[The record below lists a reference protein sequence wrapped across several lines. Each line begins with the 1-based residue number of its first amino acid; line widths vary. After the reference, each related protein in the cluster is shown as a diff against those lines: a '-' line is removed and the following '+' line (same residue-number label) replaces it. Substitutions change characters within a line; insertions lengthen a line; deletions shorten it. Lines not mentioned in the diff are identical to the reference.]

1 MRPGAFHVK
10 RRLLLA
16 VLFAG
21 QGAMYAQETVADTSA
36 VDSVRSRIIPGLGS
50 SIVLNG
56 RTVADRGRWM
66 WMPFRSVLQVVDD
79 HAGRYVRAVG
89 EAGADAG
96 TSWLGGA
103 STHDGWTLDGLPMDD
118 PLTGRSNLSL
128 VPLELLGSIEQRS
141 DQEATLAGSRWNLES
156 RQFSTAR
163 PITAIRFVQEPDE
176 TLLSDAFFTQ
186 NIARSTA
193 LTVGFQRHTSAGRF
207 TNAALDA
214 WNLRGQVRGNLSD
227 RLNLAGFWRYERAS
241 RGVNGGVEPALS
253 PSIFDDVSAIVVHAR
268 TYEIR
273 ERTDVGLTGILR
285 LFDDSL
291 AATRFGVIRRHVE
304 REYRQLPDLFSSVQ
318 LRHFSRANDL
328 LLSIEQQARLPFLSL
343 AVAAQFGST
352 RLDSTEVLADR
363 TISRSRLS
371 AAAAVTL
378 VDRLSPRAAV
388 AIVQDDGVR
397 ALESSASLTFAPF
410 EGLETSV
417 SFIHRPVFPT
427 PQERF
432 WTDSTVFRP
441 APLGRG
447 EERLIAADVSWTI
460 DSTLDLRATGF
471 QREQRDVVIV
481 RPATTVHGTPSVAVT
496 TWSPTWSGVAASG
509 RVRLWIL
516 ELSGAF
522 TWTTVDVS
530 DSLRQV
536 LPQWWGSAELAYQ
549 GRIFRDQL
557 GLRTGV
563 RTRFSDRLRGLSPDP
578 PTGLEVANTTTQI
591 GRAATV
597 DVYGTMEIGQAFV
610 TLSWE
615 NLANAATLRTAVY
628 PMPGRQ
634 FKLGVRWMF
643 AD

>member
-1 MRPGAFHVK
+1 MNPASLHLTRW
-10 RRLLLA
+10 LLLA
-16 VLFAG
+16 VVFAG
-21 QGAMYAQETVADTSA
+21 WGTLRAQETVADTSA
-36 VDSVRSRIIPGLGS
+36 VDSVRSRIIPGFGS
-50 SIVLNG
+50 TLVLNG
-56 RTVADRGRWM
+56 RTLADRGRWL
-66 WMPFRSVLQVVDD
+66 WMPYRSVAQVVDD
-79 HAGRYVRAVG
+79 HAGRYVRSVG
-89 EAGADAG
+89 EAGADVG

-103 STHDGWTLDGLPMDD
+103 SAHDGWTIDGLPMDD

-128 VPLELLGSIEQRS
+128 VPLEQQGSIEQRS
-141 DQEATLAGSRWNLES
+141 DQEATLSGSRWNLET

-163 PITAIRFVQEPDE
+163 PITAIRFMQEPDE

-193 LTVGFQRHTSAGRF
+193 LTLGFQRHTSAGRF

-214 WNLRGQVRGNLSD
+214 WNLRGQIRANLSE
-227 RLNLAGFWRYERAS
+227 RLNLAASWRYERSS
-241 RGVNGGVEPALS
+241 RGVNGGVEPGLS
-253 PSIFDDVSAIVVHAR
+253 SSIFDDVSAVVVHTL

-273 ERTDVGLTGILR
+273 ERTDLGLTGVMC

-291 AATRFGVIRRHVE
+291 ATTRLGVISRQVE
-304 REYRQLPDLFSSVQ
+304 REYRQLPDLRSTVQ
-318 LRHFSRANDL
+318 MRQFARSRDL
-328 LLSIEQQARLPFLSL
+328 FATIEQRVRLPILTL
-343 AVAAQFGST
+343 AAAAQFGST
-352 RLDSTEVLADR
+352 SLDSTEVLADR
-363 TISRSRLS
+363 TVARSRLS
-371 AAAAVTL
+371 AAAALTL
-378 VDRLSPRAAV
+378 LDWLSPTAAV
-388 AIVQDDGVR
+388 AIVEDDGVR
-397 ALESSASLTFAPF
+397 ALESSASLVFTPI
-410 EGLETSV
+410 EGLQATISGA
-417 SFIHRPVFPT
+417 HRPVFPT
-427 PQERF
+427 LQERF
-432 WTDSTVFRP
+432 WNDSTVLRP
-441 APLGRG
+441 TPIGRG
-447 EERLIAADVSWTI
+447 EERLLTAEVAWSV
-460 DSTLDLRATGF
+460 DSTLDLRVTGF

-481 RPATTVHGTPSVAVT
+481 RPAETIHGTPSVALT

-509 RVRLWIL
+509 RVALWGF
-516 ELSGAF
+516 ELSGSF
-522 TWTTVDVS
+522 TWPTVDVS
-530 DSLRQV
+530 DTLRQI

-578 PTGLEVANTTTQI
+578 PTGFEVANTTTRI

-615 NLANAATLRTAVY
+615 NLANAGTLRTAVY